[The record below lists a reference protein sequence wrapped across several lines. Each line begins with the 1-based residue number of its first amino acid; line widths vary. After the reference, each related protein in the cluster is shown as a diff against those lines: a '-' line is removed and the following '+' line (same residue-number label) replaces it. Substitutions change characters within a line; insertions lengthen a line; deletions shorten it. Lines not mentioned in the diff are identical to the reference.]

1 MTKVETH
8 LWCQGLPGFC
18 ADHSQTAR
26 AGGSAS
32 SPKIIELF
40 PAKPADK
47 KANVIFFT
55 IKTLFTY
62 RIFYSFSHF

>member
-18 ADHSQTAR
+18 ADYSQTAR

-40 PAKPADK
+40 PAKPAEQESK
-47 KANVIFFT
+47 CYFLHNKNPLHI
-55 IKTLFTY
+55 
-62 RIFYSFSHF
+62 